1 MKLLV
6 IFTKKKIIIQSC
18 TIVVRAKRAKGRWAF
33 WQMVLEQV
41 HIHMQNQKIVVFYK
55 K

>member
-1 MKLLV
+1 MKLLM
-6 IFTKKKIIIQSC
+6 IFTKKKKIQSY

-41 HIHMQNQKIVVFYK
+41 HIHMQNQKIVVFHK